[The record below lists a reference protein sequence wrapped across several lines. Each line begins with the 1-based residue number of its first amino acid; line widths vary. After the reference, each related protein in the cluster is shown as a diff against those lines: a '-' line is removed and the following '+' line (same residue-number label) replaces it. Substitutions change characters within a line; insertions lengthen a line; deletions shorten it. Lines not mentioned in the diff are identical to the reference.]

1 MSSTFAQRTRELED
15 MVGHGKLIGKNIV
28 DQVYAAPNEVG
39 YWKSGP
45 LAGVSNRPRHGG
57 ETHALRNSVVEFSET
72 YMRSLA
78 SHAFEPEGLNDA
90 MIDNVE
96 RMARHYYDKAP
107 RETNALRLSTN
118 PIVIDGHEEIYN
130 RPPVVRRLSK
140 AELRRRHE
148 FVPDRHRPR

>member
-1 MSSTFAQRTRELED
+1 MTSTFAARTRELED
-15 MVGHGKLIGKNIV
+15 MVGHGKLVGKVVV
-28 DQVYAAPNEVG
+28 DQLYAAPNEVG

-57 ETHALRNSVVEFSET
+57 ETHALRNSVIEFADV

-78 SHAFEPEGLNDA
+78 SHTLEPEGLVDA
-90 MIDNVE
+90 MIDNTE
-96 RMARHYYDKAP
+96 RMARHYFDKAP

-118 PIVIDGHEEIYN
+118 PIVIDDRQEVYN

-140 AELRRRHE
+140 SELRRRHE
-148 FVPDRHRPR
+148 FVPERHRPR